1 MTFLKY
7 FIAFVAGF
15 SIFVLGVTFGHY
27 KYPPYSFLLNVK
39 NSLINARVPINR
51 ERLGLCNL
59 QVVRHVEEGSHA
71 FIGHAY
77 GKPRNNS
84 ETDFLALNVLNFIQ
98 KNNHKL
104 KSVSFTG
111 DVFAVPSLKKWARLN
126 ALSKKRMIFI
136 APGNHDVARPDSFD
150 VFNIG
155 PFGVSYPFLE
165 ILDGVPVVYD
175 DSVSSNWLI
184 SSQTKELV
192 NSQASQNVVIARHNI
207 PVSEL
212 LHLANSKAGMSNLL
226 PDLNEFVRG
235 FRADV
240 RYTWLIGDSG
250 AFPKL
255 PRLSCIQYS
264 NHTFIANGIGEVL
277 GDSVVLFKDGNFYKH
292 EL

>member
-1 MTFLKY
+1 MLRL
-7 FIAFVAGF
+7 FIALVAGF
-15 SIFVLGVTFGHY
+15 SIFVFGVTFEHY
-27 KYPPYSFLLNVK
+27 KYPPYRFLLNVK
-39 NSLINARVPINR
+39 NSLINAHVPISR
-51 ERLGLCNL
+51 EGLELCDL
-59 QVVRHVEEGSHA
+59 PVVSHVEEGSHA

-77 GKPRNNS
+77 GNPLTSND
-84 ETDFLALNVLNFIQ
+84 TDFLALNILNFIG

-111 DVFAVPSLKKWARLN
+111 DVFAVPSLKKWARLS
-126 ALSKKRMIFI
+126 ALSESHMIFI

-150 VFNIG
+150 VFNLG
-155 PFGVSYPFLE
+155 PFGVSYPFFE
-165 ILDGVPVVYD
+165 KLDGFPVVYD

-184 SSQTKELV
+184 SSETKELV
-192 NSQASQNVVIARHNI
+192 NSQASQNVIIARHNI

-264 NHTFIANGIGEVL
+264 NHTFIVNGIGEVL

>member
-1 MTFLKY
+1 MTMLRL
-7 FIAFVAGF
+7 FIALVAGF
-15 SIFVLGVTFGHY
+15 SIFVFGVTFEHY
-27 KYPPYSFLLNVK
+27 KYPPYSFLLNAK
-39 NSLINARVPINR
+39 NSLINFLVPISR
-51 ERLGLCNL
+51 EGFELCDL
-59 QVVRHVEEGSHA
+59 PAVSHVEEGSHA

-77 GKPRNNS
+77 GR
-84 ETDFLALNVLNFIQ
+84 ETDFLALNILNFIG

-111 DVFAVPSLKKWARLN
+111 DLFAVPSLNKWARLS
-126 ALSKKRMIFI
+126 ALSESHMIFI

-165 ILDGVPVVYD
+165 KLDDIPVVYD
-175 DSVSSNWLI
+175 DGVSSNWLI
-184 SSQTKELV
+184 SSKSNELI
-192 NSQASQNVVIARHNI
+192 NSLASQNVIIARHNI

-212 LHLANSKAGMSNLL
+212 LHLANSRAEMSNLL
-226 PDLNEFVRG
+226 PDINEFVRG

-250 AFPKL
+250 AFPEL